1 MMCDSN
7 MDSDTM
13 LWILKEYRMKSLKL
27 AQWCTFYNPF
37 INKIN
42 NHLLITYSVHHP
54 KLEDLGMMI
63 NDCSLKEL
71 TRIENVYTNNYITG
85 QHMINTARRREQ
97 MVLLSNEIV
106 MTSRHVAVRDGCKER
121 MAFDLCFGQTEV
133 RTVSSKR
140 T

>member
-85 QHMINTARRREQ
+85 QHMINTARRRE
-97 MVLLSNEIV
+97 
-106 MTSRHVAVRDGCKER
+106 
-121 MAFDLCFGQTEV
+121 
-133 RTVSSKR
+133 
-140 T
+140 